1 MAAAASS
8 RVGLIGTGM
17 RKCEEGAKGMVM
29 ASGDVQ
35 YLCIEASVCVRKA
48 ITFGFQIPLTKHKH
62 TQFHPLIIHLPHT
75 NTKGELHFSLK

>member
-17 RKCEEGAKGMVM
+17 RKCEEGARGVVM

-35 YLCIEASVCVRKA
+35 YLSIEASVCSESNNIWLSNPTHQA
-48 ITFGFQIPLTKHKH
+48 
-62 TQFHPLIIHLPHT
+62 
-75 NTKGELHFSLK
+75 